1 MSFLQSIGRK
11 KSSKFS
17 PGRTSPDKSSRSNS
31 PLMKTTKSSPSPSS
45 LTEDSQSSFQ
55 SITKDGPRIDI
66 STANSLISDL
76 PTTPITPDT
85 IDLPN
90 SPRSPIIKIDSSS
103 GSGDKFSKRSI
114 PPPLNIEPRKGSLG
128 LPISQSMDSL
138 STSSPSRGSLGESIE
153 CM

>member
-1 MSFLQSIGRK
+1 MSFLQSIGLK

-31 PLMKTTKSSPSPSS
+31 PLMKTTKSSTSPTS
-45 LTEDSQSSFQ
+45 LIDDNQSSFQ
-55 SITKDGPRIDI
+55 STTKDGGRIDI

-76 PTTPITPDT
+76 PTTPITPNT

-90 SPRSPIIKIDSSS
+90 SPGSPIIKIDSSL
-103 GSGDKFSKRSI
+103 GSGDKYSKRSI
-114 PPPLNIEPRKGSLG
+114 PPPLNLEPRKSSLG
-128 LPISQSMDSL
+128 IPNSQSMGSL